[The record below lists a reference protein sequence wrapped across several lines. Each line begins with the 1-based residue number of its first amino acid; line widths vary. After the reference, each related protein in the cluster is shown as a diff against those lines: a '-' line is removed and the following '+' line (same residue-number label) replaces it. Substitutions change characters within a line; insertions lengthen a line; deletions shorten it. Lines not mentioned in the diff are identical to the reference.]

1 MWLLFSTL
9 LFTQTPQTDLERLQ
23 GEWSCTLQIRSGQ
36 KQPEEAIETIF
47 REIVNDTMTISLFDK
62 PLQKMKFKLN
72 EKTSPKEVDVEFL
85 DGPNKGK
92 VALGIYDV
100 TGDEFKICNSNPG
113 QPRPTAFESKEGTQ
127 TAYSVWKRSKK

>member
-1 MWLLFSTL
+1 MWLLLTTL
-9 LFTQTPQTDLERLQ
+9 LFTQAPQNDLERLQ
-23 GEWSCTLQIRSGQ
+23 GEWSCTLKIRGGQ

-47 REIVNDTMTISLFDK
+47 REVVKDTMTISLFDK
-62 PLQKMKFKLN
+62 PLQKMKIKLN

-100 TGDEFKICNSNPG
+100 TNDEFKICNSNPG